1 MTVPPGSP
9 RMPDTLE
16 QLDCQQIDAL
26 LVAAGWLVQDYRQFN
41 PAAGRGI
48 ALREAP
54 LKGAWLRVK
63 F

>member
-1 MTVPPGSP
+1 
-9 RMPDTLE
+9 MPDTLE